1 MKQELVAASPRTR
14 ISGVDGM
21 RALAAIA
28 VFLCHL
34 VAYWRLQGQLPG
46 KLTQLA
52 ALGAHGVDLF
62 VVISGFCL
70 ALPVARRL
78 DLHLDVRTFFIR
90 RSTRIL
96 PPYYVALALCA
107 ALAMA
112 PATAHKV
119 VEEQASWADVLL
131 HVALLQTLVP
141 GQSGTIN
148 GSFWSIALE
157 LQLYLVFPFLVLLWR
172 RTSMLTVVAAAA
184 ALSLLWWTSGNLD
197 AWVFGDPHVIFDR
210 LVQFTAGMWA
220 AQRVARG
227 RIPDRRRLWAGVV
240 VGGIVAATLSSA
252 NITFGEAIFWSI
264 PSVCGVLL
272 AAHRFQDQL
281 IGLPLERLGLI
292 SYSFYLLQQPVLL
305 LTADVAHALTSSPV
319 FLLLIGCTAC
329 FALTVVLS
337 RAMYVAVEEPS
348 IRWGARLTRRTPAR
362 PGHPVTS
369 GLG

>member
-1 MKQELVAASPRTR
+1 
-14 ISGVDGM
+14 M

-34 VAYWRLQGQLPG
+34 VAYWRLEGHLPG
-46 KLTQLA
+46 KLTQVA

-78 DLHLDVRTFFIR
+78 DLHLDVRKFFIR

-119 VEEQASWADVLL
+119 VEEPASWGDVFL

-141 GQSGTIN
+141 GMSGTIN

-157 LQLYLVFPFLVLLWR
+157 FQLYLVFPFLVLLWR
-172 RTSMLTVVAAAA
+172 RTSVLTVVAAAA
-184 ALSLLWWTSGNLD
+184 AMSLVWWASGNLD

-220 AQRVARG
+220 AQRVAQG
-227 RIPDRRRLWAGVV
+227 RIPDRGRLWAGVV
-240 VGGIVAATLSSA
+240 VGGLVAATLSSA
-252 NITFGEAIFWSI
+252 NITFGEAIVWSV

-272 AAHRFQDQL
+272 AAHRFRHQL

-292 SYSFYLLQQPVLL
+292 SYSFYLLQQPILL

-337 RAMYVAVEEPS
+337 WAMYVAVEEPS
-348 IRWGARLTRRTPAR
+348 IRWGARLTRRAPAR
-362 PGHPVTS
+362 PDHPVA
-369 GLG
+369 GLR